1 MIRSCLKIIW
11 KIYFF
16 RIKLNKELKNE
27 ELDSIYHTTIKEVTQ
42 CIEDLK
48 FNIAISKMMVYINFL
63 YKLNEINDVKY
74 FIDFLIL
81 LSPFAPHIAEEL
93 MEKLQQKTLENHKW
107 PIWDEQ
113 KIINKNITVSIQVNG
128 KLRSTIELDINYDD
142 DQAIALAKSIPNV
155 EKHILDK
162 KIIKVIHIKNKII
175 NFVVN

>member
-1 MIRSCLKIIW
+1 
-11 KIYFF
+11 
-16 RIKLNKELKNE
+16 
-27 ELDSIYHTTIKEVTQ
+27 
-42 CIEDLK
+42 
-48 FNIAISKMMVYINFL
+48 MVYINFL

-107 PIWDEQ
+107 PIWDDQ